1 MKGKYRTIT
10 LMVLISILVLSILA
24 PVILAKQRKTYLT
37 DFLFS
42 NQIEHSGFSNSV
54 NTDVFSYEA
63 TTGALEIIDHYFI
76 YETPGDWG
84 ATNMNIN
91 ITLFQESLGEKITPL
106 LYSGGIILYN
116 LYYLLR
122 ALTILNY
129 SFSDAHINTIQ
140 TYIDECAQDGG
151 GFSPTN
157 TSTSASLISTYYSV
171 KLYSMI
177 GKLDFLDK
185 SLHKNW
191 VLNCRNTDGGYGGNS
206 SLPSTIAN
214 TYYAIL
220 TVNILGTIEELVN
233 PSTTVSYLN
242 SFFISD
248 ISDERNFGGYLP
260 DSQAKNALISSTYYS
275 TKAISL
281 LDNSK
286 LHMENTTLWIK
297 ARQNFKDG
305 GFADNSDGVDQ
316 KVSSISNS
324 FLAFEILKIFD
335 EDLLLLE
342 EHVWM
347 IEFNWFILLIILS
360 SIGVVIVI
368 GVIVWKKK
376 KL

>member
-1 MKGKYRTIT
+1 
-10 LMVLISILVLSILA
+10 MVLISILVLSILA